1 MRGAWKMPEIAKLN
15 EQVHTLFAN
24 DDRVT
29 RDMEALRRDVQDCNR
44 DYYLK

>member
-1 MRGAWKMPEIAKLN
+1 MSEITKLQ

-24 DDRVT
+24 DERIT
-29 RDMEALRRDVQDCNR
+29 RDMDALRRDVQDCNI